1 MAKVS
6 CIFIAS
12 SAGEP
17 MLQKS
22 VVKMFP
28 KVGLEGDRYALG
40 LGAYSKGLPPKARDV
55 SLITRAGIDAA
66 NQELKLLGLDQFLDN
81 ETRRNIVIEGLS
93 SQLLNNLVGKEFYL
107 GELKLRATE
116 LCIPCERPSKLSRK
130 SDFLKAFEGRGGIR
144 AEVLE
149 GGEIKL
155 GDLLTEALLI

>member
-6 CIFIAS
+6 SIFIAS

-22 VVKMFP
+22 FMKMLP
-28 KVGLEGDRYALG
+28 NVGIEGDRYALG
-40 LGAYSKGLPPKARDV
+40 LGAYSKGLPTKIRDI

-66 NQELKLLGLDQFLDN
+66 NQELKLLGLDPFLDF

-107 GELKLRATE
+107 GKLKFRATE
-116 LCIPCERPSKLSRK
+116 LCVPCERPSKLSK
-130 SDFLKAFEGRGGIR
+130 KKDFLKAFEGRGGIR
-144 AEVLE
+144 AQILE
-149 GGEIKL
+149 AGEIKL
-155 GDLLTEALLI
+155 GDLLTESY